1 MAGHIRKLEG
11 GRYMARFPL
20 GQRGKF
26 RSKTFNRRLDADRWL
41 TSQNSARDRGEW
53 VDPAHSAE
61 SFRAVADGWLAGRRN
76 VAESSRARD
85 TSYLRNLILPFLG
98 QLRLRDVTADVLD
111 GWVANL
117 DEDYAPATTRKAFN
131 IASQILDR
139 AVILRKIPAN
149 PARIKDAVS
158 LPALDPSEMRFLS
171 VDELGDLADAVDP
184 RYRALVLS
192 GAYTGLRWGELA
204 GLRAKYLDL
213 NAGTVTVAESLY
225 EVGGK
230 LGWKSPK
237 TSASRRT
244 ITLPPYLIEELRVY
258 LGDHPVVGDGLVF
271 PDSRGGPLRRSNF
284 ARRTFK
290 PAVRASVGEPCRVH
304 DLRHTHAAWLI
315 ANGEHPK
322 TIQSRLGHAS
332 IKATLD
338 RYGHLMPGLD
348 EAAAGRLAGP
358 VKHSGSTQ
366 ADATVS
372 KIASKQTKTPG

>member
-11 GRYMARFPL
+11 GRNMARFPL

-26 RSKTFNRRLDADRWL
+26 RSKTFDRRLDADRWL

-61 SFRAVADGWLAGRRN
+61 SFRAVADGWLAGRRD

-171 VDELGDLADAVDP
+171 VDELGDLSRTLWAPD
-184 RYRALVLS
+184 
-192 GAYTGLRWGELA
+192 TGLSSSQG
-204 GLRAKYLDL
+204 
-213 NAGTVTVAESLY
+213 
-225 EVGGK
+225 
-230 LGWKSPK
+230 
-237 TSASRRT
+237 RT
-244 ITLPPYLIEELRVY
+244 
-258 LGDHPVVGDGLVF
+258 
-271 PDSRGGPLRRSNF
+271 
-284 ARRTFK
+284 
-290 PAVRASVGEPCRVH
+290 RASGGASWPGCERSTSTSTPEP
-304 DLRHTHAAWLI
+304 
-315 ANGEHPK
+315 
-322 TIQSRLGHAS
+322 
-332 IKATLD
+332 
-338 RYGHLMPGLD
+338 
-348 EAAAGRLAGP
+348 
-358 VKHSGSTQ
+358 
-366 ADATVS
+366 
-372 KIASKQTKTPG
+372 